1 MLFPPPGE
9 PRTSVELALAPDRLP
24 VVAWS
29 GLGARGLGDEPV
41 PAVQNGPG
49 MPLLGEHAH
58 GLFTRPHLRGHRLA
72 NGETR
77 TGADWSTRFVTDDV
91 AVDGD
96 RLTLT
101 ATDEAAGLRLV
112 TELETLVGGA
122 LRARHTLTNTAPGT
136 LRRRRSRGRAAG
148 R

>member
-9 PRTSVELALAPDRLP
+9 PRHQPSSWPRRRAGCRWSRGRPELAGPAAGGP
-24 VVAWS
+24 AE
-29 GLGARGLGDEPV
+29 EPV
-41 PAVQNGPG
+41 PSVQNGPG

-72 NGETR
+72 DGAAR

-91 AVDGD
+91 DVDDD

-101 ATDEAAGLRLV
+101 ADRRGR
-112 TELETLVGGA
+112 
-122 LRARHTLTNTAPGT
+122 RARA
-136 LRRRRSRGRAAG
+136 S
-148 R
+148 